1 MRSETRSAEA
11 AGQIRALR
19 VLSTDLPGRLGYASV
34 IKTMSA
40 ARMNTI
46 KTAGAA
52 VPFPENPPASYQ
64 WLAGEPPFDPDRHL
78 ALEPP
83 TEVVTLSDLGYRD
96 AEIEPTATPVA
107 ASAPFRVLSDEGA
120 AVMQRTART
129 LRARATRAGNR
140 IENVVRSG
148 CYRSRW
154 LRDLC
159 LSPAVTEA
167 MAGIYGIGVAPHTMP
182 VHLGHLNYE
191 PANVDE
197 AVDKW
202 HHDTIALDY
211 VMMVTDPAQLPGGR
225 FEYFLG
231 TKGEA
236 AALAAE
242 GKTPPPDRVVAPD
255 FPGPGYAIALHGNM
269 VVHRG
274 APLTAQAERITMV
287 NAYVALDRT
296 RDDQSRS
303 RDLIGID
310 DPAVLYTEW
319 ARHVAWRAQGRL
331 ADLIDTLPFGQ
342 PAEAVASRLESAIE
356 DVRQAIADMR
366 AGPRE
371 AEHYER

>member
-1 MRSETRSAEA
+1 MNVTETAH
-11 AGQIRALR
+11 
-19 VLSTDLPGRLGYASV
+19 V
-34 IKTMSA
+34 
-40 ARMNTI
+40 
-46 KTAGAA
+46 A
-52 VPFPENPPASYQ
+52 VPFPEHPPAGYQ

-83 TEVVTLSDLGYRD
+83 AEVVTLAELGYPD

-107 ASAPFRVLSDEGA
+107 VSAPFRVLSDEGA
-120 AVMQRTART
+120 AVMQRTARA
-129 LRARATRAGNR
+129 LRARAKRAGNR

-167 MAGIYGIGVAPHTMP
+167 MAGIYGVGVAPHTMP

-191 PANVDE
+191 PANVHE

-225 FEYFLG
+225 FEYFRG

-242 GKTPPPDRVVAPD
+242 GRTPPPDRVVAPD

-274 APLTAQAERITMV
+274 APLSAQAERITMV

-319 ARHVAWRAQGRL
+319 ARHAAWRAQGRL
-331 ADLIDTLPFGQ
+331 ADLIDTLPFDQ
-342 PAEAVASRLESAIE
+342 PPEAVVARLESAVE
-356 DVRQAIADMR
+356 DVRQAMADMR

>member
-1 MRSETRSAEA
+1 
-11 AGQIRALR
+11 
-19 VLSTDLPGRLGYASV
+19 
-34 IKTMSA
+34 
-40 ARMNTI
+40 
-46 KTAGAA
+46 
-52 VPFPENPPASYQ
+52 
-64 WLAGEPPFDPDRHL
+64 
-78 ALEPP
+78 
-83 TEVVTLSDLGYRD
+83 
-96 AEIEPTATPVA
+96 
-107 ASAPFRVLSDEGA
+107 
-120 AVMQRTART
+120 
-129 LRARATRAGNR
+129 
-140 IENVVRSG
+140 
-148 CYRSRW
+148 
-154 LRDLC
+154 
-159 LSPAVTEA
+159 
-167 MAGIYGIGVAPHTMP
+167 
-182 VHLGHLNYE
+182 
-191 PANVDE
+191 
-197 AVDKW
+197 
-202 HHDTIALDY
+202 
-211 VMMVTDPAQLPGGR
+211 MMVTDPAQLPGGR

-331 ADLIDTLPFGQ
+331 AGLIDTLPFGQ
-342 PAEAVASRLESAIE
+342 SPEAVASRLESAIE